1 MDWGI
6 MEMEEMEEKWK
17 GNGEKL
23 TAREKMEVFV
33 VCVCPLIF
41 LFIVAQ
47 GLRDVVGV
55 LNGLG
60 DYGNGRNGGKMEGKW
75 RETHG

>member
-33 VCVCPLIF
+33 MCPLIF

-60 DYGNGRNGGKMEGKW
+60 DYGNGRNGGEMEGKW
-75 RETHG
+75 KETHG